1 VANPSLREAE
11 QEPGLADL
19 VRRLSDDSRRL
30 VGDEVRLAKLEVGEG
45 MSSATRGAMWLG
57 VAFGAAVVALTAVTV
72 LLSVLLGR
80 LLGNLW
86 AGTLLTGALELL
98 AGWLLLRH
106 GLALYRE
113 PSYTLEET
121 RTELART
128 ARWVKRPTA
137 T

>member
-1 VANPSLREAE
+1 VANPSLRAAE

-30 VGDEVRLAKLEVGEG
+30 VGDEVRLARLEVGEG
-45 MSSATRGAMWLG
+45 MHSATRGALWLG
-57 VAFGAAVVALTAVTV
+57 VAFGAAVVALTAITV

-98 AGWLLLRH
+98 AGWLLLRR

>member
-1 VANPSLREAE
+1 
-11 QEPGLADL
+11 
-19 VRRLSDDSRRL
+19 
-30 VGDEVRLAKLEVGEG
+30 
-45 MSSATRGAMWLG
+45 
-57 VAFGAAVVALTAVTV
+57 V

-98 AGWLLLRH
+98 VGWLLVAR
-106 GLALYRE
+106 GLAIYRR

-121 RTELART
+121 RAELAET
-128 ARWVKRPTA
+128 ARWVRRPTA